1 MREKIPVVTLVMN
14 NGSWGSEKAYQR
26 KDYSDRFVGI
36 DLVNPRFDEYAKL
49 FGANGYFID
58 KAADIPECLSLAFK
72 SELPTVIE
80 IKVAPDEF
88 PAPVNI
94 FKEKVK

>member
-1 MREKIPVVTLVMN
+1 MSQDF
-14 NGSWGSEKAYQR
+14 G
-26 KDYSDRFVGI
+26 DRFVGI

-80 IKVAPDEF
+80 IKVDPDEF